1 MALLLK
7 GILIGLLF
15 GLPAGAV
22 GALTVQRT
30 LRYGPRAGLLTGL
43 GSSAADCCYASL
55 GAFGLTIV
63 SDLLLQYQAAI
74 HLLGGGLILFLGISL
89 LRRKQDTPSRET
101 GSVGRLRLFL
111 SSFAIGITNPA
122 AILTFLFAFSWLDI
136 SGGLAFVEG
145 ALLVLGVFF
154 GTYLWWG
161 ILTLAASLARKKAAA
176 INPARMNRFFGLILC
191 LLGAFICLRPIFQH

>member
-1 MALLLK
+1 MAFLFK

-30 LRYGPRAGLLTGL
+30 LRHGPKAGLLTGL

-55 GAFGLTIV
+55 GAFGLTI
-63 SDLLLQYQAAI
+63 
-74 HLLGGGLILFLGISL
+74 GLIFFLGLSL
-89 LRRKQDTPSRET
+89 LRRKQDTSSREEEKT
-101 GSVGRLRLFL
+101 NRLGLFL

-122 AILTFLFAFSWLDI
+122 AILTFLFAFSWLGV
-136 SGGLAFVEG
+136 SGGLAFREG
-145 ALLVLGVFF
+145 VLLVLGVFF

-161 ILTLAASLARKKAAA
+161 VLTLAASLARRKTAA
-176 INPARMNRFFGLILC
+176 IDPAWMNRVFGIILC
-191 LLGAFICLRPIFQH
+191 LLGLGICLQRFFP

>member
-1 MALLLK
+1 MAFLFK

-22 GALTVQRT
+22 GVLTVQRT
-30 LRYGPRAGLLTGL
+30 LRHGPKAGLLTGL

-63 SDLLLQYQAAI
+63 SDFLLQHQAAI
-74 HLLGGGLILFLGISL
+74 HLLGGGLIFFLGLSL
-89 LRRKQDTPSRET
+89 LRRKQDTSSREAENT
-101 GSVGRLRLFL
+101 NRLGLFL

-122 AILTFLFAFSWLDI
+122 TILTVLFALSWLGI
-136 SGGLAFVEG
+136 SGGLAFREG

-161 ILTLAASLARKKAAA
+161 VLTLAASLTRKKSAA
-176 INPARMNRFFGLILC
+176 IDPARMNRIFGIILC
-191 LLGAFICLRPIFQH
+191 LFGAFICLHLVF

>member
-1 MALLLK
+1 MAFLFK

-30 LRYGPRAGLLTGL
+30 LRHGPGAGLLTGL

-63 SDLLLQYQAAI
+63 SDFLLQHQAAI
-74 HLLGGGLILFLGISL
+74 HLLGGGLVLLLGARLFF
-89 LRRKQDTPSRET
+89 REEVPSQET
-101 GSVGRLRLFL
+101 GRTSGAGLFL
-111 SSFAIGITNPA
+111 SSFAVGITNPA
-122 AILTFLFAFSWLDI
+122 AVLTFLFAFSWLGI
-136 SGGLAFVEG
+136 SGGLAFGEG
-145 ALLVLGVFF
+145 LLLVLGVFC

-161 ILTLAASLARKKAAA
+161 VLTLAASMARKKAAA
-176 INPARMNRFFGLILC
+176 IDPARMNRIFGIILC
-191 LLGAFICLRPIFQH
+191 LLGAGICFRCFV

>member
-1 MALLLK
+1 MAFLLK

-30 LRYGPRAGLLTGL
+30 FRHGPAAGLLTGL

-63 SDLLLQYQAAI
+63 SDFLLQYQSAI
-74 HLLGGGLILFLGISL
+74 RLLGGGLIFILGISL
-89 LRRKQDTPSRET
+89 LRRKQDTSRRDTENA
-101 GSVGRLRLFL
+101 SRLGLFL

-122 AILTFLFAFSWLDI
+122 AILTFLFAFSWLGI
-136 SGGLAFVEG
+136 SGGLSFG
-145 ALLVLGVFF
+145 SGLLLVLGVFA

-161 ILTLAASLARKKAAA
+161 ALTFAASLAGRKAAA
-176 INPARMNRFFGLILC
+176 IDPVRMNRVFGVLLC
-191 LLGAFICLRPIFQH
+191 LLGIGICFR

>member
-30 LRYGPRAGLLTGL
+30 LRHGPRAGLLTGL

-63 SDLLLQYQAAI
+63 SDFLLRYQAAI
-74 HLLGGGLILFLGISL
+74 HLLGGGLSL
-89 LRRKQDTPSRET
+89 LRRKNEAPGQEAEPT
-101 GSVGRLRLFL
+101 GGAGLFL
-111 SSFAIGITNPA
+111 SSFTIGITNPA
-122 AILTFLFAFSWLDI
+122 AILTFLFAFSWLGI
-136 SGGLAFVEG
+136 SGGLAFGEG
-145 ALLVLGVFF
+145 LLLVLGVFC

-161 ILTLAASLARKKAAA
+161 VLTLAADAAGKKAAA
-176 INPARMNRFFGLILC
+176 VNPLRMNRVFGIILC
-191 LLGAFICLRPIFQH
+191 LFGAFICLQCLI